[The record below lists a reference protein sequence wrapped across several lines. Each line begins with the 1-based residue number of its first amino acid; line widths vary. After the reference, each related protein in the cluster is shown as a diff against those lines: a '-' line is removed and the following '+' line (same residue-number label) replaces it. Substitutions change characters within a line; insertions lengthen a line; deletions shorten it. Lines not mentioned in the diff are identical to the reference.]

1 MFQAFLRFHFL
12 GTSFL
17 VYCLKGTIFHKFVD
31 ANANSKTGD
40 FLFKLFSDV
49 VRFVGVENVVHFVT
63 DNASN
68 MVLAGK
74 KIRG

>member
-1 MFQAFLRFHFL
+1 MIFLK
-12 GTSFL
+12 S
-17 VYCLKGTIFHKFVD
+17 VD
-31 ANANSKTGD
+31 AIASSKTGD
-40 FLFKLFSDV
+40 FLSKLFSDV

-74 KIRG
+74 KLEAEFPSLYWSPCA